1 MGMDV
6 EDDAEGVVATADGGI
21 IVDDDDAVNN
31 IGTLTVGRRPRHN
44 KLINRRKRKRKSAHS
59 PDTTGTSGPADL
71 EETEFDMTPR

>member
-1 MGMDV
+1 MTPIKARYFTTKKRLAHRRFKLDWT
-6 EDDAEGVVATADGGI
+6 ALGVTMAILISKVF
-21 IVDDDDAVNN
+21 
-31 IGTLTVGRRPRHN
+31 RHN